1 MGCGASAA
9 TVTTVDDGDSTVRV
23 RARESERE
31 TRAMR
36 AMFRHLVKTPE
47 IAAGRRRRRASGA
60 REGWWSRVSAPSR
73 ASAWGDVFIERAT
86 RVVRAV
92 TDRESVVARSRTC
105 TSSRMTRCIEG
116 RWTRRIDST
125 R

>member
-9 TVTTVDDGDSTVRV
+9 TVTTVDGGDSMVREC
-23 RARESERE
+23 ARERERD
-31 TRAMR
+31 AWMR